1 MITLLNAPF
10 HARYFEQPATNVI
23 ADPITKL
30 IEKELY
36 LKIEPARGLFS
47 SRSVQLIGKDAYDKL
62 LNGLSSTFKTD
73 LVFTSLFTTIS
84 VTRSLVFDPIVGEV
98 HTLIKFSGGL
108 QREDQLEIHEILSQL
123 TSSQIQQI
131 ILHSISAKDFIAI
144 QACIFA
150 LQQRGVVTDKFVKT
164 AIMLA
169 ALEDQLPILN
179 FLIAYQEKFFCLNS
193 AFYHMLLSLLIN
205 SNQLDSF
212 GLVLEKT
219 VHSQCLSQE
228 RLFSIAFNLVHD
240 ESKVPFLEKIKQL
253 EAFRACFSDLGDW
266 RKLVINEQDSAILK
280 IILPMIFER
289 GEDLNQFL
297 DPILSE
303 AIIQSNV
310 KIISLVFSY
319 PGLAAGL
326 SELLIAKLI
335 YLALH
340 CKVNQLAILI
350 FSYYESFASRDFFDK
365 LFSCALSSKD
375 PLLKSIIDYYEPQ
388 LSSEALV
395 AGLAVMIE
403 SERLEE
409 ASRLTQMLLARNI
422 LDSSLIIRLA
432 FVAINISNIRVFN
445 DLFHL
450 SREINQKLSAH
461 FNDFLYCSAA
471 KNKVAFFEY
480 FFSSEFFSE
489 EISKEV
495 RKQINSYL
503 TLALDYGSHDV
514 AMCIIDYDQDYDLLS
529 FSERAVAFR
538 RFIIEGYESVASI
551 QCKQPWFNR
560 ILFEYCNQLS
570 RGMQFLK
577 ISEII
582 SGVYFL
588 NAQDTPLSLMSSFG
602 QVFTQS
608 IFSNR
613 PDITALF
620 TDEANFTD
628 LIQAEHLHDAFSHA
642 SRFHSIKTM
651 EKVLELAKRL
661 KFTIPYYIFH
671 AVLKEQVDAGI
682 LERAEFIC
690 LQTSFKPT
698 SDDLA
703 GLTSYANYL
712 GFQSIVVFLRNLVD

>member
-10 HARYFEQPATNVI
+10 HNTYFEQSATNVI

-36 LKIEPARGLFS
+36 LKIVPARGVFS
-47 SRSVQLIGKDAYDKL
+47 SRSFHLIGKDAYDKL

-73 LVFTSLFTTIS
+73 LFFTSLFTTIS

-98 HTLIKFSGGL
+98 HTLIKFSEGL
-108 QREDQLEIHEILSQL
+108 QREVHIEIDEMLSQL
-123 TSSQIQQI
+123 TSSQIQQML
-131 ILHSISAKDFIAI
+131 LHSIPAKDFLAI

-150 LQQRGVVTDKFVKT
+150 LQQRGLVTDKFVKT

-179 FLIAYQEKFFCLNS
+179 FLIAYQEKFFCLDS
-193 AFYHMLLSLLIN
+193 AFYQILLSLLIN
-205 SNQLDSF
+205 SNQLEPF
-212 GLVLEKT
+212 ALVLEKT

-297 DPILSE
+297 HPILSE

-319 PGLAAGL
+319 PGLAAGI

-335 YLALH
+335 CLALH

-375 PLLKSIIDYYEPQ
+375 PLLKSIIDYYGPQ

-422 LDSSLIIRLA
+422 LDSSLITRLA

-450 SREINQKLSAH
+450 SSEINQNLSAH
-461 FNDFLYCSAA
+461 FNDFLYCSVA
-471 KNKVAFFEY
+471 KNNVAFFEY

-495 RKQINSYL
+495 RKQINNYL

-538 RFIIEGYESVASI
+538 RFIIKGYESVASI

-560 ILFEYCNQLS
+560 ILFEYCDQLS
-570 RGMQFLK
+570 RGMRFLR

-628 LIQAEHLHDAFSHA
+628 LVQAEHLHDAFSHA

-661 KFTIPYYIFH
+661 KFMIPYYIFH
-671 AVLKEQVDAGI
+671 AVLKEQVDTGI
-682 LERAEFIC
+682 LERVEFIC

-703 GLTSYANYL
+703 NLTSYANYL
-712 GFQSIVVFLRNLVD
+712 GFQSIAVFLRNLVD